1 MRGLEWCMRSSFVST
16 EHARNLD
23 FRDDDVIIIGRD
35 AFKFLNWNGQMES
48 PHSKGYLKWTDGRPS
63 QQRSF
68 WNGQMEGPH
77 SKGSW
82 CPSTWSETNW
92 QPTHT
97 SDGLRQTGSLP
108 ILQMSDPNWQL
119 THTSEDKDLPCF
131 SSGNWK
137 KVACAQKPL
146 TGCEDWLV
154 QPYKTERDHPNI
166 EKLQLLL
173 VV

>member
-1 MRGLEWCMRSSFVST
+1 MDEKHGSL
-16 EHARNLD
+16 HH
-23 FRDDDVIIIGRD
+23 
-35 AFKFLNWNGQMES
+35 WNGQMEG

-82 CPSTWSETNW
+82 CPSTWSETNR
-92 QPTHT
+92 QLTHT

-119 THTSEDKDLPCF
+119 THTSEDKSLPCF
-131 SSGNWK
+131 SSGIEEGGLCPKTSNWMDDLAGSRQQDRGGPSKYWKVDSSYCVVMPMYK
-137 KVACAQKPL
+137 K
-146 TGCEDWLV
+146 
-154 QPYKTERDHPNI
+154 N
-166 EKLQLLL
+166 
-173 VV
+173 